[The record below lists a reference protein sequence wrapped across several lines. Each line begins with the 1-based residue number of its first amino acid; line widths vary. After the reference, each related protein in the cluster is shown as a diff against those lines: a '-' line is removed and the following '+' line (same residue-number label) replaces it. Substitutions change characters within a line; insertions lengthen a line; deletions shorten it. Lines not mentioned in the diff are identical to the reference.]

1 MENEGRTSSPKAG
14 EVQYRPTWV
23 VYLSVGIRAMH
34 QIGAAVFLS
43 CFLMDFPAVIP
54 PFYLW
59 LAVLSGL
66 ALIGAEL
73 MRHRQMYREVSGAGT
88 LLKLVVLGIAYHGL
102 LPPATMVTTAFVIAA
117 IAAHLPKNIRH
128 RMLF

>member
-1 MENEGRTSSPKAG
+1 MESEEGKSSRAEGP
-14 EVQYRPTWV
+14 VYYRPTWV
-23 VYLSVGIRAMH
+23 VYLSVVIRALH

-43 CFLMDFPAVIP
+43 SYLLDIPTVIS

-59 LAVLSGL
+59 LAVISGM
-66 ALIGAEL
+66 ALVCTEL
-73 MRHRQMYREVSGAGT
+73 WRHRAMYREVSGAGT
-88 LLKLVVLGIAYHGL
+88 LLKLLLLGLAYHGL
-102 LPPATMVTTAFVIAA
+102 FQPAVLVTAAFVIAA